1 MISKRNDGRTK
12 GCDWP
17 SQVGSCVADV
27 LDQVLHP
34 TSVPSLSVTSSL
46 HVDTPYMLF
55 GTWDNKA
62 TVWNSYPFVPCI
74 LVLNTV
80 YISPLLHPV
89 SSEHG

>member
-46 HVDTPYMLF
+46 HVDTHICSLVRGTTRQLF
-55 GTWDNKA
+55 GTHI
-62 TVWNSYPFVPCI
+62 PLFH
-74 LVLNTV
+74 V
-80 YISPLLHPV
+80 Y
-89 SSEHG
+89 